1 MESRRPSPTVALGHR
16 SGSARGVTAVAW
28 ALWAVSVVFVAIS
41 LVTARSGG
49 NDPLPAVAQG
59 SVALSFATAGA
70 ILVNRLPGNVIGW
83 WLALGGLC
91 FGVGNGAAGL
101 ADYGL
106 IVHPNSLPGAIWFLW
121 LSQWLWA
128 PAFGA
133 VFGLALVYPSGR
145 LLSVRWRPVAVAAV
159 LLITLFSFGGAFG
172 PWTDGSLPGQNPL
185 QIAGAAPDALGF
197 LLGPL
202 SVLVP
207 LLTIASL
214 VIRYRRATGIER
226 AQLKWFAFVVGISA
240 PALVLGFFLYGN
252 NGVELIVSN
261 VALLIAYT
269 GFALLPVAIGIAVLR
284 YRLYEIDRLI
294 SRTISYGVLTA
305 IVGGLFVGFILALQ
319 ALLAPVT
326 QSNELAVAGSTL
338 LVFGLFQPLRRRVQ
352 RLVDRRFNRS
362 RYDAERTVAE
372 FAARLRDEVDLEQ
385 LRTEILATVA
395 ATVEPTSVSLW
406 LRE

>member
-362 RYDAERTVAE
+362 RYDAERTVAA
-372 FAARLRDEVDLEQ
+372 FADRLRDEVDLEQ

-395 ATVEPTSVSLW
+395 ATVEPSSVSLW

>member
-1 MESRRPSPTVALGHR
+1 
-16 SGSARGVTAVAW
+16 VTAVAW

-70 ILVNRLPGNVIGW
+70 ILVHRLPGNVIGW

-106 IVHPNSLPGAIWFLW
+106 IVHPGSLPGAIWFLW

-145 LLSVRWRPVAVAAV
+145 LLSVRWRPVALAAV

-172 PWTDGSLPGQNPL
+172 AWTDGSLPGQNPL

-240 PALVLGFFLYGN
+240 PALVVGFFLYGN

-362 RYDAERTVAE
+362 RYDAERTVAA
-372 FAARLRDEVDLEQ
+372 FADRLRDEVDLEQ
-385 LRTEILATVA
+385 LRAEILATVA

>member
-1 MESRRPSPTVALGHR
+1 M
-16 SGSARGVTAVAW
+16 
-28 ALWAVSVVFVAIS
+28 WAVSVIFVAIS

-49 NDPLPAVAQG
+49 NDLLPVVAQG
-59 SVALSFATAGA
+59 LVALSFATAGA

-91 FGVGNGAAGL
+91 FGVGSGSAGL

-121 LSQWLWA
+121 LSQWIWA

-133 VFGLALVYPSGR
+133 VVGLALVYPSGR
-145 LLSVRWRPVAVAAV
+145 LLSARWRPVAAAAV

-172 PWTDGSLPGQNPL
+172 AWTAGPLLGQNPL
-185 QIAGAAPDALGF
+185 QIVGAAPDALGL

-214 VIRYRRATGIER
+214 VIRYRRAAGVER

-240 PALVLGFFLYGN
+240 PALVVGFFLYGN
-252 NGVELIVSN
+252 DGVELIVSN
-261 VALLIAYT
+261 VALLIGYV

-284 YRLYEIDRLI
+284 YRLFEIDRLI
-294 SRTISYGVLTA
+294 SRTIAYGVLTA
-305 IVGGLFVGFILALQ
+305 IVGALFVGSILSFGAVV
-319 ALLAPVT
+319 APFT
-326 QSNELAVAGSTL
+326 GSNELAVAGSTL
-338 LVFGLFQPLRRRVQ
+338 LVFALFQPMRRRVQ

-362 RYDAERTVAE
+362 RHDAEQTMVA
-372 FAARLRDEVDLEQ
+372 FADRLRDQVDLEQ
-385 LRTEILATVA
+385 LRTEILATVTA
-395 ATVEPTSVSLW
+395 AVEPTSVSLW
-406 LRE
+406 LRA